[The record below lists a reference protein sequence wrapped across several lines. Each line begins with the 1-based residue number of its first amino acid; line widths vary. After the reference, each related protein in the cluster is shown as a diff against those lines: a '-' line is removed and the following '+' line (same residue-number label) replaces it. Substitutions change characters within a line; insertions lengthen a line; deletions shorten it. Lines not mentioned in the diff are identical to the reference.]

1 VAFRV
6 FNLLADGN
14 GALDWQ
20 GLPLICGWLGVQDVE
35 GLMHR
40 LAVIKTHRK
49 QKDEHGTGDSQH

>member
-1 VAFRV
+1 M

-20 GLPLICGWLGVQDVE
+20 GLPLICGWLGVQEVE
-35 GLMHR
+35 DLMHR

-49 QKDEHGTGDSQH
+49 PKEDDGTGNAQH

>member
-1 VAFRV
+1 M

-40 LAVIKTHRK
+40 LTVIKTHRK
-49 QKDEHGTGDSQH
+49 PKEDDGTGNAQH